1 MEVGASEEWSI
12 KPKLGWREILLTD
25 SISLQQRA
33 RDSLTPLLVELAIVA
48 GLFVAD
54 VYHHIFF
61 SKTPYLFLL
70 GWASLRLRGMTWK
83 DVGFARP
90 KSWGKAFGVGITA
103 GVAMELFE
111 LFVSQPLLA
120 RWIGKMPDLS
130 DFADL
135 VGNLK
140 LLLIYL
146 ALVWV
151 LGALGE
157 ELVYRGYLMNRAAG
171 LFRNPKTGWTV
182 SLVAVSVAFGC
193 AHLDQGSTG
202 MVENILNGLLLGGL
216 YLACGRNLAV
226 PVIAHAFSDTL
237 DFLLIYLGSYPGIH

>member
-1 MEVGASEEWSI
+1 MS
-12 KPKLGWREILLTD
+12 D
-25 SISLQQRA
+25 SISLQGRA
-33 RDSLTPLLVELAIVA
+33 RDSFGLLLVEIALVV

-54 VYHHIFF
+54 MYHHVFF

-70 GWASLRLRGMTWK
+70 GWASLWLRGMKWR
-83 DVGFARP
+83 DVGLARP
-90 KSWGKAFGVGITA
+90 KSWGKAFGVGIA
-103 GVAMELFE
+103 VGAAMELFE
-111 LFVSQPLLA
+111 LFISQPLLA

-140 LLLIYL
+140 LLLVYL

-171 LFRNPKTGWTV
+171 LDRK
-182 SLVAVSVAFGC
+182 
-193 AHLDQGSTG
+193 STR
-202 MVENILNGLLLGGL
+202 LNSS
-216 YLACGRNLAV
+216 
-226 PVIAHAFSDTL
+226 H
-237 DFLLIYLGSYPGIH
+237 

>member
-1 MEVGASEEWSI
+1 MTAS
-12 KPKLGWREILLTD
+12 K
-25 SISLQQRA
+25 SLQRWA
-33 RDSLTPLLVELAIVA
+33 RDNLGLLLAEIAIVA

-70 GWASLRLRGMTWK
+70 GWASLRLRGMKWK

-90 KSWGKAFGVGITA
+90 SSWGKAFGVGIA
-103 GVAMELFE
+103 VAFAMELLE
-111 LFVSQPLLA
+111 LFVTQPLLA

-135 VGNLK
+135 VGNVR

-146 ALVWV
+146 ALVWL

-157 ELVYRGYLMNRAAG
+157 ELVYRGYLMNRVAG
-171 LFRNPKTGWTV
+171 SFRN
-182 SLVAVSVAFGC
+182 SSVAWAVGLIVVSVAFGC

-202 MVENILNGLLLGGL
+202 MVENILNGLMLGGL
-216 YLACGRNLAV
+216 YLACGRNLAA

-237 DFLLIYLGSYPGIH
+237 DFLLIYLGKYPGMH